1 MKEIVKKEITRVEPA
16 PDRGLTAAQV
26 EERLNNGYANTPVE
40 SVSKSVGAII
50 AENVFTY
57 FNLIF
62 TLLAVF
68 LIIAG
73 SFKDLSFMPI
83 IIFNTL
89 IGIIQELRSKATLD
103 KLTVLNAPTSKVI
116 RDGVEQKIPSDQ
128 LVLDDIIIFR
138 AGDQIPADAVVI
150 EGKVSANEALL
161 TGEADE
167 IVKEDGATLMSG
179 SFIVSGSCK
188 ARLVAVGADS
198 YISQLTLQA
207 KQQKSGE
214 QSEMIRSLN
223 RIVKIAGVIIIP
235 LGGLQ
240 FFQAYGINGMSFQDS
255 VRSTVASIIGM
266 IPEGL
271 FLLASITLVLS
282 TVRLAGKKVLVH
294 DMKCIEA
301 LARVDVLCVDKTG
314 TITENT
320 MKVTDYIPL
329 GENKKEDI
337 YNLLSD
343 FAAEQAADNITM
355 AALKNYFTTP
365 TSSKILGHTDF
376 SSEFKYSS
384 VTMEKAAY
392 VLGAPEFVLR
402 EDYASQRETI
412 ELYSRKGYRVLAF
425 AEYEGTPDGKALT
438 AACIPRALVL
448 ITNPVR
454 STAPATF
461 DFFANE
467 GVNVKV
473 ISGDNPITVSE
484 VAKQAGVR
492 GAEHYVDAS
501 TLTTDDAIDKAMST
515 YTVFGRVTPDQKR
528 KFVKALQK
536 QGHTVAMTGDGVN
549 DILALKDADCS
560 VAMASGSEAAVQAA
574 QLVLLD
580 SDFAHM
586 PEVVMEGRQV
596 VNNME
601 RSGSLFLVKNIFSLI
616 LSLLAIGFGVT
627 YPLTPSQLT
636 LISAFT
642 IGLPAFLLSQVPDHF
657 MIQGRFMKNVILR
670 ALPGALTDV
679 LIVVAMVIFGQIFNV
694 SHEEIQTASTYLLC
708 IVGIMIVI
716 KISRP
721 MTNFKRAVIL
731 LCIAGLILSVN
742 LLRGVF
748 GTVSLSTKSLLLC
761 INFGIMADALMHFIT
776 FGLHSIEML
785 ILKFGKNEN
794 HARPVIR

>member
-1 MKEIVKKEITRVEPA
+1 MKKEVVRKEITRVTPSPEQ
-16 PDRGLTAAQV
+16 GLTDVQV
-26 EERLNNGYANTPVE
+26 KERISSGYANLPVDT
-40 SVSKSVGAII
+40 SSKSVGAII

-62 TLLAVF
+62 TILAVL
-68 LIIAG
+68 LIMVG
-73 SFKDLSFMPI
+73 QWKDLSFMPI
-83 IIFNTL
+83 IIFNSL
-89 IGIIQELRSKATLD
+89 IGIIQELKAKSTLD
-103 KLTVLNAPTSKVI
+103 KLNVLNAPTAKVI
-116 RDGVEQKIPSDQ
+116 RNGKEMTIPSDE
-128 LVLDDIIIFR
+128 LVLDDIIVFK
-138 AGDQIPADAVVI
+138 AGDQIPADAVVV
-150 EGKVSANEALL
+150 EGKVSVNEALL

-167 IVKEDGATLMSG
+167 ITKDIDSELMSG

-188 ARLVAVGADS
+188 ARLTAVGADS
-198 YISQLTLQA
+198 YISRLTLQA
-207 KQQKSGE
+207 KQQKAGE

-223 RIVKIAGVIIIP
+223 KIVKFAGIIIIP
-235 LGGLQ
+235 IGGLQ
-240 FFQAYGINGMSFQDS
+240 FFQSYAISGLSYQDS
-255 VRSTVASIIGM
+255 IRAAVASVIGM

-282 TVRLAGKKVLVH
+282 TVRLAGRKVLVH

-301 LARVDVLCVDKTG
+301 LARVNVLCVDKTG

-320 MKVTDYIPL
+320 MKVTDFLPL
-329 GENKKEDI
+329 QGKDKEEVRG
-337 YNLLSD
+337 LLCD
-343 FAAEQAADNITM
+343 FAAGQSADNITM
-355 AALKNYFTTP
+355 AALKQYFTTP
-365 TSSKILGHTDF
+365 TDAKIVGHTDF

-384 VTMEKAAY
+384 VTLEKGAY

-402 EDYASQRETI
+402 ENYAPLREQI

-425 AEYEGTPDGKALT
+425 AKYDGTPDGKALT
-438 AACIPRALVL
+438 APCTAIALVL
-448 ITNPVR
+448 ITNPIR
-454 STAPATF
+454 STAPETF
-461 DFFANE
+461 NFFMRE
-467 GVNVKV
+467 GVAVKV

-484 VAKQAGVR
+484 VAKQAGVQ
-492 GAEHYVDAS
+492 GAEKYVDAT
-501 TLTTDDAIDKAMST
+501 TLTTDESISKAIAT

-528 KFVKALQK
+528 KFVKALQA
-536 QGHTVAMTGDGVN
+536 QGKTVAMTGDGVN

-580 SDFAHM
+580 SDFVHM

-601 RSGSLFLVKNIFSLI
+601 RSGSLFLVKNIFSLL
-616 LSLLAIGFGVT
+616 LSLLTIGVGVV

-657 MIQGRFMKNVILR
+657 LIKGHFMKNVILR

-679 LIVVAMVIFGQIFNV
+679 LIVLAMVFFGNV
-694 SHEEIQTASTYLLC
+694 FAVPAEEIQTASTILLS
-708 IVGIMIVI
+708 IVGIMIIV

-721 MTNFKRAVIL
+721 LTNYKRAVIV
-731 LCIAGLILSVN
+731 LCVALIVFSFLGLKS
-742 LLRGVF
+742 VF
-748 GTVSLSTKSLLLC
+748 GTTSLDTKGALLC

-776 FGLHSIEML
+776 WSIHSIEML
-785 ILKFGKNEN
+785 ILKFGANPN
-794 HARPVIR
+794 HARPVV

>member
-1 MKEIVKKEITRVEPA
+1 MKETIKKEVPRIEAA
-16 PDRGLTAAQV
+16 PDKGLSSAEVKIRVDAGQTNRAI
-26 EERLNNGYANTPVE
+26 GP
-40 SVSKSVGAII
+40 VSKSVGAII
-50 AENVFTY
+50 AGNLFTY
-57 FNLIF
+57 FNLVF
-62 TLLAVF
+62 TVIAVL

-73 SFKDLSFMPI
+73 CYKDLTFMPI
-83 IIFNTL
+83 IIFNTM
-89 IGIIQELRSKATLD
+89 IGIIQELRSKSTLD
-103 KLTVLNAPTSKVI
+103 KLNVLNAPTARVV
-116 RDGVEQKIPSDQ
+116 RDGSEQQIPSEE
-128 LVLDDIIIFR
+128 LVLDDIIIFK
-138 AGDQIPADAVVI
+138 AGDQIPADAVVV

-167 IVKEDGATLMSG
+167 IPKEEGATLMSG

-188 ARLVAVGADS
+188 ARLTAVGADS
-198 YISQLTLQA
+198 YISRLTLQA
-207 KQQKSGE
+207 KKQKTGE

-223 RIVKIAGVIIIP
+223 RIVKAAGIIIIP
-235 LGGLQ
+235 IGGLE
-240 FFQAYGINGMSFQDS
+240 FFQSYSLHNLSFQES
-255 VRSTVASIIGM
+255 IRTTVASVIGM

-294 DMKCIEA
+294 DMKCIET
-301 LARVDVLCVDKTG
+301 LARVNVLCVDKTG

-329 GENKKEDI
+329 ENNSREQLCD
-337 YNLLSD
+337 LLSD
-343 FAAEQAADNITM
+343 FASAQSADNITM
-355 AALKNYFTTP
+355 AALKDYFTTP
-365 TSSKILGHTDF
+365 TGAKIVGHTDF

-384 VTMEKAAY
+384 VSLEKGSY

-402 EDYASQRETI
+402 KNYAPYREQI

-425 AEYEGTPDGKALT
+425 ALYDGTPDGKALIGECT
-438 AACIPRALVL
+438 AVGLVL
-448 ITNPVR
+448 ITNPIR

-461 DFFANE
+461 NFFENE
-467 GVNVKV
+467 GVAVKV

-484 VAKQAGVR
+484 VAQQAGVH
-492 GAEHYVDAS
+492 GAEKYVDAS
-501 TLTTDDAIDKAMST
+501 TLTTDEAIRHAIAN

-528 KFVKALQK
+528 KFVKALQAEGK
-536 QGHTVAMTGDGVN
+536 TVAMTGDGVN

-616 LSLLAIGFGVT
+616 LSLLFIGFGIT
-627 YPLTPSQLT
+627 YPLTPAQLT

-657 MIQGRFMKNVILR
+657 LIQGRFLKNVILK

-679 LIVVAMVIFGQIFNV
+679 LIVIAMVYFGRIFEV
-694 SHEEIQTASTYLLC
+694 SSAEIQTSSTYLLC

-716 KISRP
+716 KTARP
-721 MTNFKRAVIL
+721 LTNYKRAVIL
-731 LCIAGLILSVN
+731 LCITMLILGSRVFPS
-742 LLRGVF
+742 VF
-748 GTVSLSTKSLLLC
+748 GITALSTKSLLLC

-785 ILKFGKNEN
+785 YLKFTSKPTHEQ
-794 HARPVIR
+794 PVIR